1 MTISNKTDLEQE
13 YVRVAIKDNAD
24 RLGKRFDRF
33 AEEFLSDLETLVN
46 REKENK
52 S

>member
-1 MTISNKTDLEQE
+1 MTISTDLEQE
-13 YVRVAIKDNAD
+13 RVRVANCINVD